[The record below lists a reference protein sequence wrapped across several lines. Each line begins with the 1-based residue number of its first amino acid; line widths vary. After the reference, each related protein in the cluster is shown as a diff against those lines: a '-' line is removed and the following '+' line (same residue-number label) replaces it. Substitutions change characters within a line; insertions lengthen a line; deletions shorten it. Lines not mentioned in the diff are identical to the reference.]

1 MTRHGSI
8 GGRLTGDAYAMLA
21 NQHRPTD
28 PARVAA
34 EVKRLHAEQHLT
46 AIDIST
52 ALRIDH
58 AQVINIL
65 ASPTTQDLR
74 Q

>member
-1 MTRHGSI
+1 MTARTSI
-8 GGRLTGDAYAMLA
+8 GGSLNYQELAML
-21 NQHRPTD
+21 HRPQD
-28 PARVAA
+28 PLRLAA
-34 EVKRLHAEQHLT
+34 EVHRLHSDQHLT

-65 ASPTTQDLR
+65 ASRNNQEPNQ
-74 Q
+74 